1 MNDERDFF
9 DDLIDDSYE
18 AEPDELELLGS
29 DDGDFDDDEDEENPT
44 LRTVLLVKNEMVAVL
59 GLKTSA
65 ESGMI
70 TRADPRQE
78 MPSAQ
83 AYDDPK
89 AAANWFNRS
98 LATSKKNGWVV
109 FYDGQPLWG

>member
-1 MNDERDFF
+1 MNDENDFF
-9 DDLIDDSYE
+9 DDMIDEEIDDESE
-18 AEPDELELLGS
+18 SVDDFELMDL
-29 DDGDFDDDEDEENPT
+29 DDERFLT

-70 TRADPRQE
+70 TRSDPRQE

-83 AYDDPK
+83 AYNDPE
-89 AAANWFNRS
+89 AAARWFKRS
-98 LATSKKNGWVV
+98 LATSKKNGWSVI
-109 FYDGQPLWG
+109 YDGQPLSG

>member
-1 MNDERDFF
+1 MNDEHDFF
-9 DDLIDDSYE
+9 DDMID
-18 AEPDELELLGS
+18 DELES
-29 DDGDFDDDEDEENPT
+29 DDDLEFMDPDDEEYYLT

-70 TRADPRQE
+70 TRADPRQD

-83 AYDDPK
+83 AYDDPE
-89 AAANWFNRS
+89 AAARWFKRS
-98 LATSKKNGWVV
+98 LATSKKNGWSVI
-109 FYDGQPLWG
+109 YDGHPLLG

>member
-1 MNDERDFF
+1 MNDDNDFF
-9 DDLIDDSYE
+9 DDMIDDEISDE
-18 AEPDELELLGS
+18 LDSGDELEFM
-29 DDGDFDDDEDEENPT
+29 DQDDDERFLT

-83 AYDDPK
+83 AYDDPE
-89 AAANWFNRS
+89 AAARWFNRS
-98 LATSKKNGWVV
+98 LATSKKNGWMVI
-109 FYDGQPLWG
+109 YDGQPLVG

>member
-1 MNDERDFF
+1 MNDEQDFF
-9 DDLIDDSYE
+9 DDIIDDE
-18 AEPDELELLGS
+18 AEPDDEFELMEM
-29 DDGDFDDDEDEENPT
+29 EDESSLT
-44 LRTVLLVKNEMVAVL
+44 LRTVLLVKNDMVAVL

-83 AYDDPK
+83 AYDDPE
-89 AAANWFNRS
+89 AAAKWFKRS
-98 LATSKKNGWVV
+98 LATSVRNGWSVI
-109 FYDGQPLWG
+109 YDGQPLMG

>member
-1 MNDERDFF
+1 MNDENDFF
-9 DDLIDDSYE
+9 DDMIDDE
-18 AEPDELELLGS
+18 IDGELESGDDLEFLGL
-29 DDGDFDDDEDEENPT
+29 DEDDERLLT

-83 AYDDPK
+83 AYDDPE
-89 AAANWFNRS
+89 AAARWFNRS
-98 LATSKKNGWVV
+98 LATSKKNGWSVI
-109 FYDGQPLWG
+109 YDGEPLLG

>member
-1 MNDERDFF
+1 MNDENDFF
-9 DDLIDDSYE
+9 DDMIDEEIDDESE
-18 AEPDELELLGS
+18 SVDDFEFMEL
-29 DDGDFDDDEDEENPT
+29 DDDERYST

-83 AYDDPK
+83 AYNDPE
-89 AAANWFNRS
+89 AAARWFNRS
-98 LATSKKNGWVV
+98 LATSKKNGWSVI
-109 FYDGQPLWG
+109 YDGQPLLG

>member
-1 MNDERDFF
+1 MNDDQDFF
-9 DDLIDDSYE
+9 DDMIDDRYE
-18 AEPDELELLGS
+18 ADRDELELMDL
-29 DDGDFDDDEDEENPT
+29 DDEDEDDEDLT

-78 MPSAQ
+78 LPSAQ
-83 AYDDPK
+83 AYDDPQ
-89 AAANWFNRS
+89 AAARWFNRS
-98 LATSKKNGWVV
+98 LATSKKNGWNVI
-109 FYDGQPLWG
+109 YDGQPLMG

>member
-1 MNDERDFF
+1 MNDDNDFF
-9 DDLIDDSYE
+9 DDMIDDEIDDELDSG
-18 AEPDELELLGS
+18 DELEFMGL
-29 DDGDFDDDEDEENPT
+29 DDDDERFLT

-70 TRADPRQE
+70 TRADPRQA

-83 AYDDPK
+83 AYDDPE
-89 AAANWFNRS
+89 AAARWFKRS
-98 LATSKKNGWVV
+98 LATSMKNGWMVI
-109 FYDGQPLWG
+109 YDGQPLLG

>member
-1 MNDERDFF
+1 MNDDQDFF
-9 DDLIDDSYE
+9 DDMIDDE
-18 AEPDELELLGS
+18 VEPDDDLELMDL
-29 DDGDFDDDEDEENPT
+29 DDDDDDERFLT

-78 MPSAQ
+78 IPSAQ
-83 AYDDPK
+83 AYDDPE
-89 AAANWFNRS
+89 AAAKWFKRS
-98 LATSKKNGWVV
+98 LATSKKNGWSVI
-109 FYDGQPLWG
+109 YDGQPLMG

>member
-1 MNDERDFF
+1 MNDDKDFF
-9 DDLIDDSYE
+9 DDMIDDEISDE
-18 AEPDELELLGS
+18 LDSGDELEFM
-29 DDGDFDDDEDEENPT
+29 DQDDDERFLT

-83 AYDDPK
+83 AYDDPE
-89 AAANWFNRS
+89 AAARWFNRS
-98 LATSKKNGWVV
+98 LATSKKNGWMVI
-109 FYDGQPLWG
+109 YDGQPLVG

>member
-1 MNDERDFF
+1 MNDDNDFF
-9 DDLIDDSYE
+9 DDMIDDELDSG
-18 AEPDELELLGS
+18 DELEFMDL
-29 DDGDFDDDEDEENPT
+29 DDDDERFST

-83 AYDDPK
+83 AYDDPE
-89 AAANWFNRS
+89 AAARWFNRS
-98 LATSKKNGWVV
+98 LATSKKNGWMVI
-109 FYDGQPLWG
+109 YDGQPLVG

>member
-1 MNDERDFF
+1 MNDENDFF
-9 DDLIDDSYE
+9 DDIIDDE
-18 AEPDELELLGS
+18 IEDELDSGDEFELMEL
-29 DDGDFDDDEDEENPT
+29 DEDDERFST

-83 AYDDPK
+83 AYDDPE
-89 AAANWFNRS
+89 AAARWFNRS
-98 LATSKKNGWVV
+98 LATSRKNGWSVI
-109 FYDGQPLWG
+109 YDGQPLLG

>member
-1 MNDERDFF
+1 MNDDNDFF
-9 DDLIDDSYE
+9 DDMID
-18 AEPDELELLGS
+18 DELES
-29 DDGDFDDDEDEENPT
+29 TDDDEMGFQDLDDEERFLI

-83 AYDDPK
+83 AYDDPE
-89 AAANWFNRS
+89 AAARWFKRS
-98 LATSKKNGWVV
+98 LATSRKNGWSVI
-109 FYDGQPLWG
+109 YDGQPLMG

>member
-1 MNDERDFF
+1 MNDENDFF
-9 DDLIDDSYE
+9 DDMIDEEIDDESE
-18 AEPDELELLGS
+18 S
-29 DDGDFDDDEDEENPT
+29 VDDFEFMDLDDDERYLT

-70 TRADPRQE
+70 TRADPRQA

-83 AYDDPK
+83 AYNDPE
-89 AAANWFNRS
+89 AAARWFKRS
-98 LATSKKNGWVV
+98 LATSKKNGWNVI
-109 FYDGQPLWG
+109 YDGQPLLG